1 MENNG
6 KPYTNFCLFKVSWRD
21 FNKAKKE
28 EFKMER
34 EIIKSR
40 IAKIKAIQSG
50 LQETVSAEDL
60 NYYYKH
66 SKKLSQIR
74 LHLSMK
80 LLLLAA

>member
-1 MENNG
+1 MANLIQ
-6 KPYTNFCLFKVSWRD
+6 TFVCLKSHREILI
-21 FNKAKKE
+21 KQKKE

-74 LHLSMK
+74 FHLSMK
-80 LLLLAA
+80 LLLLVA

>member
-1 MENNG
+1 
-6 KPYTNFCLFKVSWRD
+6 
-21 FNKAKKE
+21 
-28 EFKMER
+28 MER

-74 LHLSMK
+74 FHLSMK

>member
-1 MENNG
+1 MANLIQ
-6 KPYTNFCLFKVSWRD
+6 TFVCLKSHGEILI
-21 FNKAKKE
+21 KQKKE

-74 LHLSMK
+74 FHLSMK